1 MGVKVSKEDII
12 KAFLD
17 EAFMRSAG
25 ETSLKDIADKIGIKK
40 ASLYNHF
47 ESREDIVKQTF
58 ASCAEY
64 ISAITFTPKD
74 IDAVTKKYPAPVV
87 FKGIVNRYFKMHEK
101 SPLFQIYTF
110 VASQKYFSAEA
121 AQITEEQDAKILA
134 DTQTVLRSLVSFGKL
149 ELSDDMI
156 QHASQWFCSGMMN
169 MLENYLLDRKR
180 LVASSPASG
189 EGELFSLPAEG
200 KGLDKVDSFIDA
212 FIDMIE
218 PVR

>member
-1 MGVKVSKEDII
+1 MGVKVSKDDII
-12 KAFLD
+12 RALLD

-64 ISAITFTPKD
+64 VAAITFTPKD
-74 IDAVTKKYPAPVV
+74 IDAVTKKYPAQVV

-101 SPLFQIYTF
+101 APLFQIYTF
-110 VASQKYFSAEA
+110 VESQKYFSREA
-121 AQITEEQDAKILA
+121 AEIIARQDAKILS
-134 DTQTVLRSLVSFGKL
+134 DTQTVLKSLTSFEKL
-149 ELSDDMI
+149 RLTDEAI
-156 QHASQWFCSGMMN
+156 QGASRWFCAGLKN
-169 MLENYLLDRKR
+169 MLERYLQDRKQ
-180 LVASSPASG
+180 LVANSPASG

-200 KGLDKVDSFIDA
+200 KGLDKVDAFIDA
-212 FIDMIE
+212 FIALIQ
-218 PVR
+218 

>member
-1 MGVKVSKEDII
+1 MGVKVSKDDII
-12 KAFLD
+12 RAFLD

-47 ESREDIVKQTF
+47 AGGREDIVKQTF

-64 ISAITFTPKD
+64 IGAITFTPKD

-110 VASQKYFSAEA
+110 VASQKYFCQEA
-121 AQITEEQDAKILA
+121 AQITARQDAKILA

-149 ELSDDMI
+149 ELTDEEL
-156 QHASQWFCSGMMN
+156 QQASQWFCSGMTN

-200 KGLDKVDSFIDA
+200 KGLDKVDAFIDA
-212 FIDMIE
+212 FIAIIQ
-218 PVR
+218 

>member
-1 MGVKVSKEDII
+1 MGVKVSKDDII
-12 KAFLD
+12 RAFLD

-64 ISAITFTPKD
+64 IEAITFTPKD
-74 IDAVTKKYPAPVV
+74 IDAVTKKYPASVV

-110 VASQKYFSAEA
+110 VASQKYFCAEA
-121 AQITEEQDAKILA
+121 TLITEKQDAKILA
-134 DTQTVLRSLVSFGKL
+134 DTQAVLRSLVSFGKL
-149 ELSDDMI
+149 ELSDDKI
-156 QHASQWFCSGMMN
+156 QHASQWFCSGMTN

-180 LVASSPASG
+180 LVATSPASG

-200 KGLDKVDSFIDA
+200 KGLDKVDAFIDA
-212 FIDMIE
+212 FIALIS
-218 PVR
+218 

>member
-1 MGVKVSKEDII
+1 MGVKVSKDDII
-12 KAFLD
+12 KALLE

-74 IDAVTKKYPAPVV
+74 IDAVTKKYPAQVV

-101 SPLFQIYTF
+101 PPLFQIYTF
-110 VASQKYFSAEA
+110 VESQKYFSSDA
-121 AQITEEQDAKILA
+121 AQIIEKQDAKIFA
-134 DTQTVLRSLVSFGKL
+134 DTQTVMKSLIAFGKL
-149 ELSDDMI
+149 KLPEENI
-156 QHASQWFCSGMMN
+156 QTASRWFCAGIKN
-169 MLENYLLDRKR
+169 MLENYLQDRKQ
-180 LVASSPASG
+180 LVVNSPASG

-200 KGLDKVDSFIDA
+200 KGLDKVDAFIDA
-212 FIDMIE
+212 FIMMIQ
-218 PVR
+218 